1 MQSSKTEEKESQ
13 IKKFQ
18 KDLRQANKINKLK
31 RDIVPE
37 FRDIMLSRG
46 RINLSLRNKNNIA
59 STQIETNLENDS
71 LANDLEAFKKFVTE
85 ETLTICVKNVRNS

>member
-37 FRDIMLSRG
+37 FRDIILSRG
-46 RINLSLRNKNNIA
+46 RINTK
-59 STQIETNLENDS
+59 
-71 LANDLEAFKKFVTE
+71 
-85 ETLTICVKNVRNS
+85 